1 MLVMQHLMSLDFNI
15 VFPPSN
21 VVPRS
26 LIACIILTFVW
37 LHSCYAVGATFFRSH
52 KYSWILTSV
61 TLIVLGIILTA
72 LWPNDEISR
81 SLSSVTAVNLLRLC
95 DVLYVVLI
103 AFNFWL
109 SYKFFCRQQVIGKYV
124 NV

>member
-1 MLVMQHLMSLDFNI
+1 
-15 VFPPSN
+15 
-21 VVPRS
+21 
-26 LIACIILTFVW
+26 
-37 LHSCYAVGATFFRSH
+37 
-52 KYSWILTSV
+52 V